1 MMMARRREQKEE
13 EEEVGRIG
21 VRETN
26 CVNTGLENAKK

>member
-1 MMMARRREQKEE
+1 MMMARRTRDEK
-13 EEEVGRIG
+13 EEVGRIG